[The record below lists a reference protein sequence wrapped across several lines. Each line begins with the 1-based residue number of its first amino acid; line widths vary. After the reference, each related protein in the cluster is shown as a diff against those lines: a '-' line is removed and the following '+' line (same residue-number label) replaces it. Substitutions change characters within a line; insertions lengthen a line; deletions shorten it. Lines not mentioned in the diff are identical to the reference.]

1 MSKII
6 TKIEFEGKVIGSRPL
21 FSDETLTSIRSKI
34 KEKTKNI
41 NNYQFLDTKE
51 NYIEMQDEDDY
62 KLSDIIKDKKIK
74 IVSGILDNES
84 IDLQFDKEIEL
95 KPQLYPI
102 LRTSSKHKFDLSKYK
117 EIKNNEFY
125 EDNLK
130 IYSYSEKKG
139 ESNHEGVYEYFY
151 DEFDLNDYK
160 DAYIILFFGKTGDGK
175 STAINAL
182 FNIVKGVK
190 LDNDF
195 RFILISEKEK
205 NKNQAVS
212 QTEGVHLYYVKD
224 YDNKPIIIID
234 SQGFGDIRGPKEDK
248 KIIKAFSY
256 VFTEIVDH
264 INAFCFII
272 KATNNRLDI
281 LIKYIFNSITSLFT
295 ENTSSN
301 FIILASFANK
311 ETIKKGP
318 DFIET
323 INQDESFFNINKT
336 INKNY
341 WFAFDS
347 KSLFDDEINT
357 KLTKYS
363 YEQLCKLY
371 EEKVKKL
378 VPISTKESGQ
388 VITNIEKLKKEVN
401 NLYTTFKDLTL
412 EQSNLKKKEKSL
424 NEMNLK
430 IMDMENQVKT
440 LQDKIIAIDIKNQKA
455 RKEYEGELRKLN
467 ESFNKKLN
475 ELSNKKYKGKIKV
488 LEPDQKYEY
497 TYCNQCKENCHN
509 PCDCRLHNTSRCKIF
524 PVFGRNCEKCGH
536 FKEVHKQNHYH
547 YIYIEEEL
555 TENIDDEKNSLK
567 EENEKLRIEEQKN
580 IPDNFQKQLNKLKY
594 YKEDLLEYKRQNEN
608 EKKELEKQSDNINR
622 KMKIIIMKL
631 KMLSEV
637 SFEKGM
643 NRSHIRKES
652 EYIDSLGSQMKEMGY
667 KDEEIKEQLSDIKK
681 NNELLESVINIPQE
695 ELLTVNVS
703 ELMDKYIEQN
713 KNK

>member
-234 SQGFGDIRGPKEDK
+234 SQGFGDTRGPKEDE

-295 ENTSSN
+295 ENISSN

-440 LQDKIIAIDIKNQKA
+440 LQDKIIAIDIKNQKT

-467 ESFNKKLN
+467 ESFNKKL
-475 ELSNKKYKGKIKV
+475 
-488 LEPDQKYEY
+488 
-497 TYCNQCKENCHN
+497 
-509 PCDCRLHNTSRCKIF
+509 
-524 PVFGRNCEKCGH
+524 
-536 FKEVHKQNHYH
+536 
-547 YIYIEEEL
+547 YIL
-555 TENIDDEKNSLK
+555 
-567 EENEKLRIEEQKN
+567 
-580 IPDNFQKQLNKLKY
+580 
-594 YKEDLLEYKRQNEN
+594 
-608 EKKELEKQSDNINR
+608 
-622 KMKIIIMKL
+622 
-631 KMLSEV
+631 
-637 SFEKGM
+637 
-643 NRSHIRKES
+643 
-652 EYIDSLGSQMKEMGY
+652 
-667 KDEEIKEQLSDIKK
+667 
-681 NNELLESVINIPQE
+681 
-695 ELLTVNVS
+695 
-703 ELMDKYIEQN
+703 
-713 KNK
+713 